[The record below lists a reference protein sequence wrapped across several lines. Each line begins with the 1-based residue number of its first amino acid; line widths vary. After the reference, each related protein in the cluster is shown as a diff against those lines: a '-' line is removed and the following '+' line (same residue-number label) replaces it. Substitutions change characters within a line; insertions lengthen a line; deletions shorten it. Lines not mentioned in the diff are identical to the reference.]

1 MCWSIFAVFLPSFSA
16 VITYNTVLDNKRSDK
31 NENISTKTEDE
42 KQLSSLQNISSL
54 QTVSHR
60 SEQQLQKKKKIK
72 NKEINKKPSK
82 KEENPTSL

>member
-1 MCWSIFAVFLPSFSA
+1 MCWSIFAVFLPSFST

-60 SEQQLQKKKKIK
+60 SEQQLQKKKSKIK
-72 NKEINKKPSK
+72 K
-82 KEENPTSL
+82 

>member
-1 MCWSIFAVFLPSFSA
+1 MCWSIFAVFLPSFST

-60 SEQQLQKKKKIK
+60 SEQQLQKKKNQK
-72 NKEINKKPSK
+72 
-82 KEENPTSL
+82 

>member
-60 SEQQLQKKKKIK
+60 SEQQLQKKIK

>member
-1 MCWSIFAVFLPSFSA
+1 MCWSIFAVFLPSFST

-60 SEQQLQKKKKIK
+60 SEQQLQKKKIK
-72 NKEINKKPSK
+72 NKEINKNPSK

>member
-1 MCWSIFAVFLPSFSA
+1 MCWSIFAVFLPSFST

-60 SEQQLQKKKKIK
+60 SEQQLQKKIK

>member
-1 MCWSIFAVFLPSFSA
+1 MCWSIFAVLLPSFSV

-60 SEQQLQKKKKIK
+60 SEQQLQKKKNQK
-72 NKEINKKPSK
+72 
-82 KEENPTSL
+82 